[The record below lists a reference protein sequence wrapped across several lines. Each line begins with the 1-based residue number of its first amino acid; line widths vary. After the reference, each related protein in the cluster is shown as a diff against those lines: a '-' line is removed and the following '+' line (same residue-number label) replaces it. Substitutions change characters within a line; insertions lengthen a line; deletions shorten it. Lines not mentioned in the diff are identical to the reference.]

1 MARLAQ
7 PLCQRMMGRG
17 GDVEKT
23 GRRLEKEMLL
33 NWGSYRL
40 QAAVC
45 YEQEGAVQGLE
56 QGRANIILVHREK
69 GDSKDK

>member
-1 MARLAQ
+1 
-7 PLCQRMMGRG
+7 
-17 GDVEKT
+17 
-23 GRRLEKEMLL
+23 MLL

-40 QAAVC
+40 QEAVC